1 MSSWQAQ
8 LMNLLVKQNVK
19 RHFRRPVDV
28 AEFRRRLNARQR
40 VTVPTG
46 WQVRIVE
53 QRPGFCD
60 EWIEPLGSL
69 QSSRPAPLLLYLH
82 GGGYL
87 ACSPRSHR
95 SLTVALAAQSGM
107 RCLSLDYPLAPEHPF
122 PAALEATIAVYQ
134 QFLADGEA
142 PDRIVLAGDSA
153 GGGLALATL
162 LKLRELGEPL
172 PAGAALFS
180 PLTDLAG
187 TGASLKTNEKS
198 DAFFFA
204 RMILDAGRYYLDGK
218 VEVTDPLASPLY
230 ADLSGLPPLLVHVSD
245 SELLRDDSLRLIDR
259 ARQHGVSVESQIWRN
274 LPHVWQIFTPFVP
287 EARESIARTAAFLQT
302 CVANVPVAN
311 V

>member
-8 LMNLLVKQNVK
+8 LMSLLVKQNVK

-28 AEFRRRLNARQR
+28 AEFRRRLSARQR
-40 VTVPTG
+40 VTVPPG
-46 WQVRIVE
+46 WQIRIVE
-53 QRPGFCD
+53 QRPGFRD
-60 EWIEPLGSL
+60 EWIEPLESL

-87 ACSPRSHR
+87 ACSPRTHR
-95 SLTVALAAQSGM
+95 SLTVALATQSDM

-122 PAALEATIAVYQ
+122 PAALETVVAVYQ
-134 QFLADGEA
+134 QILANGEA
-142 PDRIVLAGDSA
+142 PGRIVLAGDSA

-187 TGASLKTNEKS
+187 TGVSLKTNEKS

-204 RMILDAGRYYLDGK
+204 RMIPDAGRYYLDGK
-218 VEVTDPLASPLY
+218 AEVTDPLASPLY

-245 SELLRDDSLRLIDR
+245 SELLRDDGLGLIDR
-259 ARQHGVSVESQIWRN
+259 ARQHGVSVENQIWRN
-274 LPHVWQIFTPFVP
+274 LPHVWQLFTPFVP
-287 EARESIARTAAFLQT
+287 EARESIARTGAFLRS
-302 CVANVPVAN
+302 CVADVPVAN